1 MLSWK
6 NNWDDLTVFF
16 QFPMEIKKTIYATN
30 LIEKT

>member
-1 MLSWK
+1 M
-6 NNWDDLTVFF
+6 TVFF